1 MRNLKKSTNHT
12 EDNSSIQTN
21 ESKQIIENEKYTNE
35 IEMRKT
41 FNHMMRVRRIRSTL
55 IWILVIGV
63 LVAIVLTW
71 FNMERKKL
79 INGFMSAE
87 PSLSVETI
95 TAKIEAAS
103 DLVTSKVTLKGV
115 AEFSDGGW
123 WFFNKGDFVLV
134 YTSEVKAGIDVK
146 KVDLTV
152 DDGQKIVYIY
162 VPKAEILS
170 VKILPESIKYYNE
183 SFALM
188 NFDKKEDANRAQK
201 MAEEVAEKD
210 ALGAGVLEAANTQ
223 SEILIRG
230 ILEEVVGNYEM
241 RFVSSEN
248 ELQRMKDLIE
258 TTKTTDSS
266 KATADSATNKND

>member
-1 MRNLKKSTNHT
+1 MKNEKNQA
-12 EDNSSIQTN
+12 EDNRSIQTN
-21 ESKQIIENEKYTNE
+21 ESKQIMDTEKYTNE
-35 IEMRKT
+35 LEMRKT
-41 FNHMMRVRRIRSTL
+41 FNRMMRVRRIRSTV
-55 IWILVIGV
+55 IWILVIGII
-63 LVAIVLTW
+63 VALVLTW
-71 FNMERKKL
+71 FNFERKKL
-79 INGFMSAE
+79 LDGFMSSE
-87 PSLSVETI
+87 PSLSAETI

-183 SFALM
+183 SFALL

-210 ALGAGVLEAANTQ
+210 ALSAGVLEAANTQ

-230 ILEEVVGNYEM
+230 ILEGVVGNYEM
-241 RFVSSEN
+241 RFVGSEN
-248 ELQRMKDLIE
+248 ELQRLKDLIE
-258 TTKTTDSS
+258 TTKTTDST
-266 KATADSATNKND
+266 ATDDSAINKDKNK

>member
-1 MRNLKKSTNHT
+1 MKKSTNHT

-55 IWILVIGV
+55 IWILVIGII
-63 LVAIVLTW
+63 VAIVLTW

-79 INGFMSAE
+79 VDGFMSAE
-87 PSLSVETI
+87 PSLSAETI

-183 SFALM
+183 SFALL

>member
-1 MRNLKKSTNHT
+1 LEKGKNHT
-12 EDNSSIQTN
+12 EDNSSIQTT
-21 ESKQIIENEKYTNE
+21 ESKQIIENEQYANE
-35 IEMRKT
+35 LEMRKT
-41 FNHMMRVRRIRSTL
+41 FKHLMRVRRIRSTL
-55 IWILVIGV
+55 IWILVIGII
-63 LVAIVLTW
+63 VAIVLTW

-79 INGFMSAE
+79 VDGFMSAE
-87 PSLSVETI
+87 PSLSAETI

-146 KVDLTV
+146 KVGLTV
-152 DDGQKIVYIY
+152 DNGQKIIYIY
-162 VPKAEILS
+162 VPDAEILS

-266 KATADSATNKND
+266 AATADSVTNKNDKN

>member
-1 MRNLKKSTNHT
+1 MKQEMNHT
-12 EDNSSIQTN
+12 EDNSSIQIQDD
-21 ESKQIIENEKYTNE
+21 KLAIEKYNNE
-35 IEMRKT
+35 LELRKT
-41 FNHMMRVRRIRSTL
+41 FNHKMRVRRIRSTL
-55 IWILVIGV
+55 IWILVIGAV
-63 LVAIVLTW
+63 VAIVLTW

-79 INGFMSAE
+79 VDGFMSAE

-170 VKILPESIKYYNE
+170 VKILPES
-183 SFALM
+183 
-188 NFDKKEDANRAQK
+188 K

>member
-1 MRNLKKSTNHT
+1 MIKNMFRLLKRLLGIHQKNNLEKCLLVKY
-12 EDNSSIQTN
+12 
-21 ESKQIIENEKYTNE
+21 ES
-35 IEMRKT
+35 
-41 FNHMMRVRRIRSTL
+41 
-55 IWILVIGV
+55 
-63 LVAIVLTW
+63 
-71 FNMERKKL
+71 
-79 INGFMSAE
+79 
-87 PSLSVETI
+87 
-95 TAKIEAAS
+95 
-103 DLVTSKVTLKGV
+103 
-115 AEFSDGGW
+115 
-123 WFFNKGDFVLV
+123 
-134 YTSEVKAGIDVK
+134 
-146 KVDLTV
+146 
-152 DDGQKIVYIY
+152 
-162 VPKAEILS
+162 
-170 VKILPESIKYYNE
+170 SIKYYNE
-183 SFALM
+183 SFALL

>member
-183 SFALM
+183 SFALL

>member
-1 MRNLKKSTNHT
+1 MEKGKKHT
-12 EDNSSIQTN
+12 EDNGSIQTT
-21 ESKQIIENEKYTNE
+21 ESKQIIENEQYANE
-35 IEMRKT
+35 LEMRKT
-41 FNHMMRVRRIRSTL
+41 FKHLMRVRRIRSTL
-55 IWILVIGV
+55 IWILVIGII
-63 LVAIVLTW
+63 VAIVLTW

-79 INGFMSAE
+79 VDGFMSAE
-87 PSLSVETI
+87 PSLSAETI

-146 KVDLTV
+146 KVGLTV
-152 DDGQKIVYIY
+152 DNGQKIIYIY
-162 VPKAEILS
+162 VPDAEILS

-241 RFVSSEN
+241 RFVSSEI

-266 KATADSATNKND
+266 AATADSVTNKNDKY

>member
-1 MRNLKKSTNHT
+1 MEKGKNNT
-12 EDNSSIQTN
+12 EDNSSIQTT
-21 ESKQIIENEKYTNE
+21 ESKQIIENEQYANE
-35 IEMRKT
+35 LEMRKT
-41 FNHMMRVRRIRSTL
+41 FKHLMRVRRIRSTL
-55 IWILVIGV
+55 IWILVIGII
-63 LVAIVLTW
+63 VAIVLTW

-79 INGFMSAE
+79 VDGFMSAE
-87 PSLSVETI
+87 PSLSAETI

-183 SFALM
+183 SFALL

>member
-1 MRNLKKSTNHT
+1 MKQEMNHT
-12 EDNSSIQTN
+12 EDNSSIQIQDD
-21 ESKQIIENEKYTNE
+21 KLAIEKYNNE
-35 IEMRKT
+35 LELRKT
-41 FNHMMRVRRIRSTL
+41 FNHKMRVRRIRSTL
-55 IWILVIGV
+55 IWILVIGAV
-63 LVAIVLTW
+63 VAIVLTW

-79 INGFMSAE
+79 VDGFMSAE
-87 PSLSVETI
+87 PSLSAETI

-123 WFFNKGDFVLV
+123 WFFNKGLV

-183 SFALM
+183 SFALL

>member
-1 MRNLKKSTNHT
+1 MKKSTNHT

-183 SFALM
+183 SFALL

>member
-1 MRNLKKSTNHT
+1 MEKGKNHT
-12 EDNSSIQTN
+12 EDNSSIQTT
-21 ESKQIIENEKYTNE
+21 ESKQIIENEQYANE
-35 IEMRKT
+35 LEMRKT
-41 FNHMMRVRRIRSTL
+41 FKHLMRVRRIRSTL
-55 IWILVIGV
+55 IWILVIGII
-63 LVAIVLTW
+63 VAIVLTW

-79 INGFMSAE
+79 VDGFMSAE
-87 PSLSVETI
+87 PSLAAETI

-183 SFALM
+183 SFALL

>member
-1 MRNLKKSTNHT
+1 MEKGKNHT
-12 EDNSSIQTN
+12 EDNSSIQTT
-21 ESKQIIENEKYTNE
+21 ESKQIIENEQYANE
-35 IEMRKT
+35 LEMRKT
-41 FNHMMRVRRIRSTL
+41 FKHLMRVRRIRSTL
-55 IWILVIGV
+55 IWILVIGII
-63 LVAIVLTW
+63 VAIVLTW

-79 INGFMSAE
+79 VDGFMSAE
-87 PSLSVETI
+87 PSLSAETI

-146 KVDLTV
+146 KVGLTV
-152 DDGQKIVYIY
+152 YNGQKIIYIY
-162 VPKAEILS
+162 VPDAEILS

-266 KATADSATNKND
+266 AATADSVTNKNDKN

>member
-1 MRNLKKSTNHT
+1 MEKGKNHT
-12 EDNSSIQTN
+12 VDNSSIQTT
-21 ESKQIIENEKYTNE
+21 ESKQIIENEQYANE
-35 IEMRKT
+35 LEMRKT
-41 FNHMMRVRRIRSTL
+41 FKHLMRVRRIRSTL
-55 IWILVIGV
+55 IWILVIGII
-63 LVAIVLTW
+63 VAIVLTW

-183 SFALM
+183 SFALL

>member
-1 MRNLKKSTNHT
+1 MEKGKKHT
-12 EDNSSIQTN
+12 EDNSSIQTT
-21 ESKQIIENEKYTNE
+21 ESKQIIENEQYANE
-35 IEMRKT
+35 LEMRKT
-41 FNHMMRVRRIRSTL
+41 FKHLMRVRRIRSTL
-55 IWILVIGV
+55 IWILVIGII
-63 LVAIVLTW
+63 VAIVLTW

-79 INGFMSAE
+79 VDGFMSAE
-87 PSLSVETI
+87 PSLSAETI

-146 KVDLTV
+146 KVGLTV
-152 DDGQKIVYIY
+152 DNGQKIIYIY
-162 VPKAEILS
+162 VPDAEILS

-266 KATADSATNKND
+266 AATADSVTNKNDKN

>member
-1 MRNLKKSTNHT
+1 MEKGKNHT
-12 EDNSSIQTN
+12 EDNSSIQTT
-21 ESKQIIENEKYTNE
+21 ESKQIIENEQYANE
-35 IEMRKT
+35 LEMRKT
-41 FNHMMRVRRIRSTL
+41 FKHLMRVRRIRSTL
-55 IWILVIGV
+55 IWILVIGII
-63 LVAIVLTW
+63 VAIVLTW

-79 INGFMSAE
+79 VDGFMSAE
-87 PSLSVETI
+87 PSLSAETI

-146 KVDLTV
+146 KVGLTV
-152 DDGQKIVYIY
+152 DNGQKIIYIY
-162 VPKAEILS
+162 VPDAEILS

-266 KATADSATNKND
+266 AATADSVTNKNDKN

>member
-1 MRNLKKSTNHT
+1 MKKRANHT

-21 ESKQIIENEKYTNE
+21 ESKQIIENEQYANE
-35 IEMRKT
+35 LEMRKT
-41 FNHMMRVRRIRSTL
+41 FKHLMRVRRIRSTL
-55 IWILVIGV
+55 IWILVIGII
-63 LVAIVLTW
+63 VAIVLTW

-79 INGFMSAE
+79 VDGFMSAE
-87 PSLSVETI
+87 PSLSAETI

-183 SFALM
+183 SFALL

>member
-21 ESKQIIENEKYTNE
+21 ESKQIIENEQYANE
-35 IEMRKT
+35 LEMRKT
-41 FNHMMRVRRIRSTL
+41 FKHLMRVRRIRSTL
-55 IWILVIGV
+55 IWILVIGII
-63 LVAIVLTW
+63 VAIVLTW

-79 INGFMSAE
+79 VDGFMSAE
-87 PSLSVETI
+87 PSLSAETI

-183 SFALM
+183 SFALL

>member
-1 MRNLKKSTNHT
+1 MKKSTNHT

-95 TAKIEAAS
+95 T
-103 DLVTSKVTLKGV
+103 
-115 AEFSDGGW
+115 
-123 WFFNKGDFVLV
+123 
-134 YTSEVKAGIDVK
+134 
-146 KVDLTV
+146 
-152 DDGQKIVYIY
+152 
-162 VPKAEILS
+162 
-170 VKILPESIKYYNE
+170 
-183 SFALM
+183 
-188 NFDKKEDANRAQK
+188 
-201 MAEEVAEKD
+201 
-210 ALGAGVLEAANTQ
+210 
-223 SEILIRG
+223 
-230 ILEEVVGNYEM
+230 
-241 RFVSSEN
+241 
-248 ELQRMKDLIE
+248 
-258 TTKTTDSS
+258 
-266 KATADSATNKND
+266 

>member
-1 MRNLKKSTNHT
+1 MKKGKNHT
-12 EDNSSIQTN
+12 EDKSSIQTT
-21 ESKQIIENEKYTNE
+21 ESKQIIENEQYANE
-35 IEMRKT
+35 LEMRKT
-41 FNHMMRVRRIRSTL
+41 FKHLMRVRRIRSTL
-55 IWILVIGV
+55 IWILVIGII
-63 LVAIVLTW
+63 VAIVLTW

-79 INGFMSAE
+79 VDGFMSAE
-87 PSLSVETI
+87 PSLSAETI

-146 KVDLTV
+146 KVGLTV
-152 DDGQKIVYIY
+152 DNGQKIIYIY
-162 VPKAEILS
+162 VPDAEILS

-266 KATADSATNKND
+266 AATADSVTNKNDKN

>member
-1 MRNLKKSTNHT
+1 MKKSTNHT

-146 KVDLTV
+146 KVGLTV
-152 DDGQKIVYIY
+152 DNGQKIIYIY
-162 VPKAEILS
+162 VPDAEILS

>member
-1 MRNLKKSTNHT
+1 MGKGKNHT
-12 EDNSSIQTN
+12 EDNSSIQTT
-21 ESKQIIENEKYTNE
+21 ESKQIIENEQYANE
-35 IEMRKT
+35 LEMRKT
-41 FNHMMRVRRIRSTL
+41 FKHLMRVRRIRSTL
-55 IWILVIGV
+55 IWILVIGII
-63 LVAIVLTW
+63 VAIVLTW

-79 INGFMSAE
+79 VDGFMSAE
-87 PSLSVETI
+87 PSLSAETI

-183 SFALM
+183 SFALL

>member
-1 MRNLKKSTNHT
+1 MEKGKNHT
-12 EDNSSIQTN
+12 EDNSSIQTT
-21 ESKQIIENEKYTNE
+21 ESKQIIENEQYANE
-35 IEMRKT
+35 LEMRKT
-41 FNHMMRVRRIRSTL
+41 FKHLMRVRRIRSTL
-55 IWILVIGV
+55 IWILVIGII
-63 LVAIVLTW
+63 VAIVLTW

-79 INGFMSAE
+79 VDGFMSAE
-87 PSLSVETI
+87 PSLSAETI

-146 KVDLTV
+146 KVGLTV
-152 DDGQKIVYIY
+152 DNGQKIIYIY
-162 VPKAEILS
+162 VPDAEILS

>member
-1 MRNLKKSTNHT
+1 MKQEMNHT

-79 INGFMSAE
+79 VDGFMSAE
-87 PSLSVETI
+87 PSLSAETI

-183 SFALM
+183 SFALL

-258 TTKTTDSS
+258 TTKTTDSMRIDEQ
-266 KATADSATNKND
+266 KAIPPKSG

>member
-1 MRNLKKSTNHT
+1 MKKSTNHT

-115 AEFSDGGW
+115 VAEFSDGGW

-183 SFALM
+183 SFALL

>member
-1 MRNLKKSTNHT
+1 MEKGKNHT
-12 EDNSSIQTN
+12 EDNSSIQTT
-21 ESKQIIENEKYTNE
+21 ESKQIIENEQYANE
-35 IEMRKT
+35 LEMRKT
-41 FNHMMRVRRIRSTL
+41 FKHLMRVRRIRSTL
-55 IWILVIGV
+55 IWILVIGII
-63 LVAIVLTW
+63 VAIVLTW

-79 INGFMSAE
+79 VDGFMSAE
-87 PSLSVETI
+87 PSLSAETI

-115 AEFSDGGW
+115 AEFSDCGW

-183 SFALM
+183 SFALL

>member
-1 MRNLKKSTNHT
+1 MKKSTNHT

-134 YTSEVKAGIDVK
+134 YTSEVKAGIYVK

-183 SFALM
+183 SFALL

>member
-1 MRNLKKSTNHT
+1 MKKSTNHT

-21 ESKQIIENEKYTNE
+21 VSKQIIENEKYTNE
-35 IEMRKT
+35 LEMRKT

-79 INGFMSAE
+79 VDGFMSAE
-87 PSLSVETI
+87 PSLSAETI

-183 SFALM
+183 SFALL

>member
-1 MRNLKKSTNHT
+1 MEKGKNHT
-12 EDNSSIQTN
+12 EDNSSIQTT
-21 ESKQIIENEKYTNE
+21 ESKQIIENEQYANE
-35 IEMRKT
+35 LEMRKT
-41 FNHMMRVRRIRSTL
+41 FKHLMRVRRIRSTL
-55 IWILVIGV
+55 IWILVIGII
-63 LVAIVLTW
+63 VAIVLTW

-79 INGFMSAE
+79 VDGFMSAE
-87 PSLSVETI
+87 PSLSAETI

>member
-1 MRNLKKSTNHT
+1 MKKSTNHT

-146 KVDLTV
+146 KAGLTV
-152 DDGQKIVYIY
+152 DNGQKIIYIY
-162 VPKAEILS
+162 VPDAEILS

>member
-1 MRNLKKSTNHT
+1 
-12 EDNSSIQTN
+12 
-21 ESKQIIENEKYTNE
+21 
-35 IEMRKT
+35 
-41 FNHMMRVRRIRSTL
+41 
-55 IWILVIGV
+55 
-63 LVAIVLTW
+63 
-71 FNMERKKL
+71 MERKKL
-79 INGFMSAE
+79 VDGFMSAE
-87 PSLSVETI
+87 PSLSAETI

-146 KVDLTV
+146 KVGLTV
-152 DDGQKIVYIY
+152 DNGQKIIYIY
-162 VPKAEILS
+162 VPDAEILS

-266 KATADSATNKND
+266 AATADSVTNKNDKN

>member
-1 MRNLKKSTNHT
+1 MEKGKNHT
-12 EDNSSIQTN
+12 EDNSSIQTT
-21 ESKQIIENEKYTNE
+21 ESKQIIKNEQYANE
-35 IEMRKT
+35 LEMRKT
-41 FNHMMRVRRIRSTL
+41 FKHLMRVRRIRSTL
-55 IWILVIGV
+55 IWILVIGII
-63 LVAIVLTW
+63 VAIVLTW

-79 INGFMSAE
+79 VDGFMSAE
-87 PSLSVETI
+87 PSLSAETI

-146 KVDLTV
+146 KVGLTV
-152 DDGQKIVYIY
+152 DNGQKIIYIY
-162 VPKAEILS
+162 VPDAEILS